1 MSLQKRVDR
10 SVQVL
15 EAKHAINVQWTDV
28 FIENGVEISRS
39 TRARGYGKNQ
49 RAEFL
54 ADCPDAEVY
63 ADLAGLVTPPRPE
76 SPELS

>member
-1 MSLQKRVDR
+1 MTLHKRVDR

-15 EAKHAINVQWTDV
+15 EAAQAINVQWTDV

-54 ADCPDAEVY
+54 TDCPDGEVY